1 MEELKPTTHKA
12 MARFRA
18 SLLRRASAVAWVVM
32 IIISAQAVRESVFAE
47 PQFWIPMTGLAALLV
62 VSTAARWDR
71 IMATTAAPW
80 IATGWLTGLIVGIT
94 ALAVI
99 PELTATAQPILFG
112 IAAVSGLLLT
122 WWAHAL
128 VTVLIMGAI
137 SFVAFTLGAA
147 DAIPDVLAPV
157 LTVAVVAAATALVG
171 LEFEREAV
179 RSAGRELQIDQQRL
193 DFERLYE
200 VSATLARAESLAEIV
215 PHLIGT
221 ICKYLDA
228 QVGVVLLYNPDRHR
242 LEVMSPIWVNGYPL
256 DADPIVLDVAAA
268 GVVTQTYRAGKPL
281 HVREVDQDTDS
292 HVLLKELGLKQA
304 LVAPLKVE
312 SLRVGVI
319 IVGDPYVGT
328 FTEDQLDQLGS
339 LAAPAGLVLS
349 QIGRYEAQADMTR
362 RLEEVAQM
370 KSDFVSTVSHELRT
384 PLTSIIGSLD
394 TVNRPELAPT
404 QPTAQQLLSTARRQ
418 AGRLQRL
425 IDDLLVVS
433 RIDRGAIPVHL
444 EPIPVKQAFEEVN
457 RVVSIE
463 PTFAVEP
470 ETLTVEADRDHLSRI
485 LINLVENAA
494 KYAAG
499 SSVELFAWERGQR
512 AMIAVV
518 DHGPGIPETERERA
532 FERFT
537 QVDQSDTRSKGGTGL
552 GLSIVRSLAEV
563 MNGSVRVEETEG
575 GGATFV
581 VELPLAPALQGAH
594 IRA

>member
-1 MEELKPTTHKA
+1 MEDVKPTTHQA

-32 IIISAQAVRESVFAE
+32 IIISAQAVRESVFSKPA
-47 PQFWIPMTGLAALLV
+47 FWVPMAGLAALLV

-71 IMATTAAPW
+71 IMATPAAPW
-80 IATGWLTGLIVGIT
+80 IATVWLIGLIVGIT
-94 ALAVI
+94 ALALV

-128 VTVLIMGAI
+128 VTVVIMGAI
-137 SFVAFTLGAA
+137 SFIAFTLGSAE
-147 DAIPDVLAPV
+147 AIPDVLAPV

-179 RSAGRELQIDQQRL
+179 RSVGREQQIDQQRL

-268 GVVTQTYRAGKPL
+268 GVVTQTYRAGKPFY
-281 HVREVDQDTDS
+281 VREVDQDTES
-292 HVLLKELGLKQA
+292 HILLRELGLKQA

-328 FTEDQLDQLGS
+328 FTEDQLEQLGS

-444 EPIPVKQAFEEVN
+444 EPIAVRQAFDEVN

-463 PTFAVEP
+463 PTFAVDP
-470 ETLTVEADRDHLSRI
+470 ELLAVEADRDHLSRI

-499 SSVELFAWERGQR
+499 SPVELFAWERAQR

-518 DHGPGIPETERERA
+518 DHGPGIPEHDWDRV

-581 VELPLAPALQGAH
+581 VELPLAPALTGAH
-594 IRA
+594 IKA